1 MEKIFIV
8 QTWTKG
14 PQVIVPPSMINWLA
28 HQPSDLMNA
37 KDCTFKNMQFVYTVH
52 HPEITHNDMLDQLIK
67 KDLTC
72 TIGSVNA
79 EIVEELE
86 LTFNKLFGNDTEQW
100 KEVYVWDCM
109 IKMVARTAN
118 RIFVGPDLCKSTLVA
133 LVVYCR
139 YLTVDRSE

>member
-8 QTWTKG
+8 PTWTKG

-37 KDCTFKNMQFVYTVH
+37 KDCTFENMQFAYTVH

-67 KDLTC
+67 KDLTR

-86 LTFNKLFGNDTEQW
+86 LTFDELFGSDTEQW

-109 IKMVARTAN
+109 IKTVARTAN
-118 RIFVGPDLCKSTLVA
+118 RIFVGPELCESTLVA
-133 LVVYCR
+133 LWYIAGI
-139 YLTVDRSE
+139 